1 MRRALLIPLLLI
13 CGCVASPE
21 VVPSQT
27 DEIGFR
33 IRGAIVDFDRKVNG
47 KWNAIIQEVTLD
59 DGTHLVEGFRTDG
72 TWDGF
77 MVDRHA
83 WPTQVEVRSMKVY
96 LAVVE
101 GVDWSPYG
109 FCHLPQNLDGSV
121 KTTVSKDFN
130 FTHQQLHKT
139 QGKIVS
145 QSSEYFTWRITSVGH
160 QMLVESP

>member
-1 MRRALLIPLLLI
+1 MKYLIPLILM
-13 CGCVASPE
+13 VAACSATP

-33 IRGAIVDFDRKVNG
+33 IRGAIVDFDRKING
-47 KWNAIIQEVTLD
+47 KWNAIVQEVTLD

-83 WPTQVEVRSMKVY
+83 WPTLGEVRRMKVY

-101 GVDWSPYG
+101 EADWSPYG
-109 FCHLPQNLDGSV
+109 FCHLPENMDGSV

-130 FTHQQLHKT
+130 GQHQMFHKT
-139 QGKIVS
+139 KGKITA
-145 QSSEYFTWRITSVGH
+145 QSDEYFTWRIDATSH
-160 QMLVESP
+160 TMLVQSP